1 MEFHVRMIMMG
12 SLALALAACSGGGSG
27 SGEGEAN
34 AGGAMNMGSDPNM
47 TVDQPGEV
55 DELLNLEADESADPV
70 VENRMEQESSTND
83 PDTNLA
89 NGL

>member
-1 MEFHVRMIMMG
+1 MEFYVRMIVVG

-34 AGGAMNMGSDPNM
+34 AAGAVNMGSDPNM

-55 DELLNLEADESADPV
+55 DELLNLEADESRRSGRG
-70 VENRMEQESSTND
+70 E
-83 PDTNLA
+83 PDGAGKLDEHS
-89 NGL
+89 